1 MTEETFPL
9 SQDTLLVHGGTVRS
23 QHGETSEAIYM
34 TSGFTYKSAESA
46 EARFKGEE
54 EGFVYSRYANPTVA
68 MFEKRM
74 ALLEGAEGARATGS
88 GMAAVAAALI
98 SQVKAGDHIV
108 AARALFS
115 SCRYIIEDLL
125 PRFGVES
132 TLVDGCDLDQ
142 WRAAMRPNTVLTFL
156 ESPTN
161 PMLDVIDIEAVADIT
176 RKGGAR
182 LVVDNVFATP
192 LVQRPLKLGASIVVY
207 SATKH
212 IDGQG
217 RCLGGVILSDQ
228 ETLDGALKDYL
239 RHTGP
244 AISPF
249 NAWLLLKGLETLP
262 LRTERHAATA
272 AALADHLAGH
282 AKVSNVRYPG
292 RSDHPQ
298 HALAKKQMT
307 NGGPMVAF
315 DINGGKTAA
324 FTFLNALQTIR
335 ISNNLGDAKS
345 LITHPATTTHQR
357 MEESERELLGI
368 TGSTVRISCGLESVG
383 DLVADIDRA
392 LARV

>member
-1 MTEETFPL
+1 MTDDTPPL

-74 ALLEGAEGARATGS
+74 ALMEGAEGARATGS

-125 PRFGVES
+125 PRFGVQS
-132 TLVDGCDLDQ
+132 TLVDGCDLRE
-142 WRAAMRPNTVLTFL
+142 WSSAMRPNTVLTFL

-161 PMLDVIDIEAVADIT
+161 PMLDVIDIEAVADIS

-262 LRTERHAATA
+262 LRTNDMPRPP
-272 AALADHLAGH
+272 
-282 AKVSNVRYPG
+282 R
-292 RSDHPQ
+292 RSPIIWQ
-298 HALAKKQMT
+298 
-307 NGGPMVAF
+307 
-315 DINGGKTAA
+315 
-324 FTFLNALQTIR
+324 
-335 ISNNLGDAKS
+335 
-345 LITHPATTTHQR
+345 
-357 MEESERELLGI
+357 
-368 TGSTVRISCGLESVG
+368 
-383 DLVADIDRA
+383 
-392 LARV
+392 